1 MKDPFFEISE
11 LQKTKLLKLLAT
23 HIYNFNKNENIIQ
36 VLNNTNFIGIILE
49 GYAKIININ
58 YMGEENLSQE
68 LFPNS
73 VFGTNISGIDN
84 TECQIVVVDEPTKVL
99 IIDYDKIINMEN
111 TNHVYFNRFLL
122 NIFDIIN
129 SRFKESNDRLYILT
143 KKTIRDRLLA
153 FFETEYRKDRNLNLY
168 LPYTL
173 KDLSDYLSVNR
184 SAMFRELRSLKDEKF
199 IKIKGNH
206 ITLLYR
212 PSI

>member
-84 TECQIVVVDEPTKVL
+84 TECQIIVVDEPTKVL

-184 SAMFRELRSLKDEKF
+184 SAMFRELRSLKDENF

>member
-1 MKDPFFEISE
+1 MKDPFIEISE

-129 SRFKESNDRLYILT
+129 SKFKETNDRLYILT

-184 SAMFRELRSLKDEKF
+184 SAMFRELRSLKDENF

>member
-129 SRFKESNDRLYILT
+129 SKFKETNDRLYILT

-184 SAMFRELRSLKDEKF
+184 SAMFRELRSLKDENF

-212 PSI
+212 PSL

>member
-184 SAMFRELRSLKDEKF
+184 SAMFRELRSLKDENF

>member
-129 SRFKESNDRLYILT
+129 SKFKETNDRLYILT

-184 SAMFRELRSLKDEKF
+184 SAMFRELRSLKDENF

>member
-184 SAMFRELRSLKDEKF
+184 SAMFRELRSLKDGNF